1 MKTEEVSEKS
11 TRQQTAVGR
20 SPLWKRRAIVTTSVV
35 LSILATG
42 IGVAPIILTAT
53 SQRNRMLQSSI
64 GNAELT
70 ATAESATGGWFAPL
84 VFRDVR
90 LTDADERFVW
100 TVKEMQ
106 TSKGMLSFLTDPV
119 HVEQV
124 RIVGSSLTVKLDKD
138 GRWPLHVKPR
148 TSKNE
153 LSFQIENGSLALIVP
168 WRSAPIVE
176 LDGLN
181 ITGNIGPD
189 ANGQRM
195 LNIDPIQVFDH
206 APISESHTQQN
217 LALIAPVLSQ
227 STTLKGTASVW
238 LDAIHLPLQGEP
250 AEGSVISDQ
259 PQISIRGRAEFHSL
273 EARLKETWTRQI
285 TALVGQVTGTAL
297 PDKIEVLEN
306 STVEFAVNN
315 EGIYHQGMCFL
326 LPQIAQEL
334 TFTSSGLIR
343 LDESLDLLLT
353 LNVPKVIPVGRPFL
367 VMLSQLT
374 DAPMQLK
381 VLGTVSK
388 PELQLPEGMNLLG
401 ELTRR
406 IAPAQY
412 TEEAPP
418 VTSAVIDLFQNVS
431 SQDPEQKKNALP
443 GSILNLI
450 RAVDKTAKEKKAAN
464 KAEKKAGR
472 K

>member
-1 MKTEEVSEKS
+1 MKTEEVNNKS
-11 TRQQTAVGR
+11 TVETTAVGR
-20 SPLWKRRAIVTTSVV
+20 SPFWKRRAIVTTSVV
-35 LSILATG
+35 LSILASG
-42 IGVAPIILTAT
+42 LGVAPIILTAT
-53 SQRNRMLQSSI
+53 SQRNRMLQSAI
-64 GNAELT
+64 GNEELT
-70 ATAESATGGWFAPL
+70 ATAEFATGGWFAPL

-100 TVKEMQ
+100 TAKEMQ
-106 TSKGMLSFLTDPV
+106 TSKGMFSFLTDPV
-119 HVEQV
+119 HVGQI
-124 RIVGSSLTVKLDKD
+124 RIIGSSVTVKLDKD
-138 GRWPLHVKPR
+138 GQWPLHMNPR
-148 TSKNE
+148 PSKNE
-153 LSFQIENGSLALIVP
+153 LSFQIENGSLELIVP
-168 WRSAPIVE
+168 WRSIPIVE
-176 LDGLN
+176 LEGLN
-181 ITGNIGPD
+181 ITGNVGPD
-189 ANGQRM
+189 AEGRRM

-227 STTLKGTASVW
+227 STTLKGTASLW
-238 LDAIHLPLQGEP
+238 LDAIHVPLQREP
-250 AEGSVISDQ
+250 VEGSVTTEQ
-259 PQISIRGRAEFHSL
+259 LPISIRGRAEFHSL
-273 EARLKETWTRQI
+273 EARLKETWTRQLA
-285 TALVGQVTGTAL
+285 ALAGQVTGTVL
-297 PDKIEVLEN
+297 PDRIEVLEN
-306 STVEFAVNN
+306 STVEFTVDND
-315 EGIYHQGMCFL
+315 GIYHEGMCFL

-353 LNVPKVIPVGRPFL
+353 LNVPKIIPAGRPFL

-374 DAPMQLK
+374 SAPMQLR

-388 PELQLPEGMNLLG
+388 PELQLPEGMNPLG

-431 SQDPEQKKNALP
+431 SQDPEQKRNALP

-450 RAVDKTAKEKKAAN
+450 RAVDKTAKEKKA
-464 KAEKKAGR
+464 EKKAGR